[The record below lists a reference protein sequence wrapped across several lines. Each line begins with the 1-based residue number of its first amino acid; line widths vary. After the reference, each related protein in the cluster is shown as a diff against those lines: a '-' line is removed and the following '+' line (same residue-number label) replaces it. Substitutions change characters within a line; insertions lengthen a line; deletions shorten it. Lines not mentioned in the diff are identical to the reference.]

1 MFSIKTQ
8 AAFLSQELKSQ
19 TTAQCCKIKK
29 KKINKVLNNILH
41 KYIYI

>member
-29 KKINKVLNNILH
+29 KKNKVLNNILH

>member
-29 KKINKVLNNILH
+29 KKK
-41 KYIYI
+41 KKKF